1 MIRLALGAL
10 LVLGAAAP
18 QNGGPVFVAYDVY
31 IDPGDAALAAW
42 QFEIVPGPG
51 AKVVGIEN
59 GDGAFSAEAPFY
71 DPRALQGGR
80 IVVAAFTTEEV
91 KPGRIRVATL
101 HMQESAV
108 GEVDYASKVMAA
120 AEPGADKIDA
130 KIELVRKGRT
140 K

>member
-10 LVLGAAAP
+10 LILGAAAP

-42 QFEIVPGPG
+42 QFEVVPGPD
-51 AKVVGIEN
+51 AKVVGVEQ
-59 GDGAFSAEAPFY
+59 GDGAFSKKAPY
-71 DPRALQGGR
+71 HDPRALQGGR

-91 KPGRIRVATL
+91 KPGRIRVARL
-101 HMQESAV
+101 HMMESGT

-120 AEPGADKIDA
+120 AAPGADKIDA
-130 KIELVRKGRT
+130 KIEFVRKGRT